1 MNETI
6 STPSTTAPQA
16 ATEPAAA
23 GTDGPEGAATGRSL
37 RWSTVLVWVG
47 VVALLG
53 LLGWGLLNVS
63 QGRPDA
69 GVDVP
74 TFDVQFFDGY
84 GWQETSQASMDDF
97 RGNVVVLNFWA
108 SWCVE
113 CRVEADLLESAW
125 RQYKDQGVVFLG
137 VAYVDSEAKSL
148 AYLDEYGITYPNG
161 PDLGSTISEQFNITG
176 VPETFFIGKDG
187 RVSRFVLGPVNES
200 LLHNEINTLLAQ
212 QTVN

>member
-6 STPSTTAPQA
+6 STTSPATPQA
-16 ATEPAAA
+16 AAGDKAPGTESAA
-23 GTDGPEGAATGRSL
+23 EGRSI
-37 RWSTVLVWVG
+37 RWSTILVWVG
-47 VVALLG
+47 VVALLA

-63 QGRPDA
+63 EGRPDA
-69 GVDVP
+69 GVEAP

-84 GWQETSQASMDDF
+84 GWQGSSQASLDDF

-108 SWCVE
+108 SWCIE

-125 RQYKDQGVVFLG
+125 RQYRDQGVVFLG

-148 AYLDEYGITYPNG
+148 AYLDEFGITYPNG
-161 PDLGSTISEQFNITG
+161 PDLGSSISEQFNITG

-187 RVSRFVLGPVNES
+187 EVSRFVLGPVNES
-200 LLHNEINTLLAQ
+200 LLHNEINTLLTQ
-212 QTVN
+212 

>member
-6 STPSTTAPQA
+6 STTSTTPSQA
-16 ATEPAAA
+16 PAAPV
-23 GTDGPEGAATGRSL
+23 TGAEDAASGRSI
-37 RWSTVLVWVG
+37 RWSTVLVWAG
-47 VVALLG
+47 VAGLLA

-63 QGRPDA
+63 EGRPDA
-69 GVDVP
+69 GVDAP
-74 TFDVQFFDGY
+74 TFNVQFFDGY
-84 GWQETSQASMDDF
+84 GWQGASEASMGDF

-125 RQYKDQGVVFLG
+125 RQYKDQGVIFLG

-148 AYLDEYGITYPNG
+148 AYLEEFDITYPNG
-161 PDLGSTISEQFNITG
+161 PDLGSSISEEFNITG

-187 RVSRFVLGPVNES
+187 KVSRFVLGPVNES

-212 QTVN
+212 QAVN